1 MAATTAVVAG
11 TAGAVSHHQQQKYAN
26 QAAEQQA
33 GADQMAMEQQLAAQQ
48 AQIDAMN
55 AQAAAA
61 PAVAPAPVAAA
72 PAGKTM
78 DQKMAELTQLG
89 QLKDAGILTEDEF
102 NAQKAAILAS

>member
-33 GADQMAMEQQLAAQQ
+33 GADQAAMEQQLAAQQ
-48 AQIDAMN
+48 AQIDAMA
-55 AQAAAA
+55 AQAAPAA
-61 PAVAPAPVAAA
+61 IPAAAAA

-78 DQKMAELTQLG
+78 DEKVAELTQLG
-89 QLKDAGILTEDEF
+89 QLRDAGILTEDEF
-102 NAQKAAILAS
+102 NAQKAVILAS